1 MTKAENSEFQIKAS
15 LDYAA
20 LNLGEFLSHCICEQS
35 EQCSISRNH
44 EYRFVRNLSLTLA
57 KDISSTT
64 SSPDGTPI
72 SPILLTQVVMDSC
85 IALDF
90 LLVSHD
96 LCHS

>member
-1 MTKAENSEFQIKAS
+1 MTKAENSEFQNKAS

-20 LNLGEFLSHCICEQS
+20 LNMGEFLSHCLCEQL

-44 EYRFVRNLSLTLA
+44 EYRFLRNLSLTLA
-57 KDISSTT
+57 KDISSPA

-72 SPILLTQVVMDSC
+72 SPVLLTQVVMDSC

-90 LLVSHD
+90 LLLRHD
-96 LCHS
+96 LCYS